1 VTPEEAHADEP
12 AFLDVGRGKAL
23 LLLRGE
29 DSSENVWASFAPL
42 LAEAMRLIVPNA
54 GSSTVTEVEPML
66 RDAGVERL
74 AVLAHGAAGPV
85 AVELA
90 ARDDVDALVLIGA
103 VTSETVTDVAE
114 AEQGLAERE
123 IPILLLWGEDDAVVP
138 AEEAERLSERL
149 PTSTLALIPGAGH
162 DVAETAA
169 ATVVPLVFEYLRSR
183 YLGER
188 HGHAEA
194 GGPVPIALTR
204 RPDQS

>member
-1 VTPEEAHADEP
+1 VTPEGAHAQEP

-29 DSSENVWASFAPL
+29 DSSGNLWASFAPL
-42 LAEAMRLIVPNA
+42 LAEAMRVIVPNA
-54 GSSTVTEVEPML
+54 EVSSAQEVEPTL
-66 RDAGVERL
+66 QDADLERF
-74 AVLAHGAAGPV
+74 AVLGLGAAGPA

-90 ARDDVDALVLIGA
+90 ARDDCEALVLIGA
-103 VTSETVTDVAE
+103 VTSETATDVAE
-114 AEQGLAERE
+114 AEQRLAERE

-149 PTSTLALIPGAGH
+149 PTSTLALVPGAGH

-169 ATVVPLVFEYLRSR
+169 VTVVPLVFEYLRSR

-188 HGHAEA
+188 HGHAED

>member
-1 VTPEEAHADEP
+1 MTPEETHADEP

-23 LLLRGE
+23 LFLRGE
-29 DSSENVWASFAPL
+29 DSSESVWASFAPL

-54 GSSTVTEVEPML
+54 ETTTANEAEPLL
-66 RDAGVERL
+66 RDAGVERF

-90 ARDDVDALVLIGA
+90 ARDDCDALVLIGA
-103 VTSETVTDVAE
+103 VTSEKAADVAE
-114 AEQGLAERE
+114 AERRLADRE

-149 PTSTLALIPGAGH
+149 PTSTLALVPGAGH
-162 DVAETAA
+162 DVAETAV

-194 GGPVPIALTR
+194 GGPMPIALTR